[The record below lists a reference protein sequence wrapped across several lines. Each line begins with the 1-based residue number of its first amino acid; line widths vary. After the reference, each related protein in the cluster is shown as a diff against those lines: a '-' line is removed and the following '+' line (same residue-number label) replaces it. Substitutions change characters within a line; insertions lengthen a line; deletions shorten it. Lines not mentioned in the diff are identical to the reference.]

1 MLVRRGGRALHAL
14 ALGWHAGYI
23 DREKSQKVFPCRELY
38 SHELSSHVKLL
49 NSLLLGKNIVQD
61 LGQVQLKLGE

>member
-14 ALGWHAGYI
+14 ALGWHAGSI
-23 DREKSQKVFPCRELY
+23 SWERTQKVFPWRELY
-38 SHELSSHVKLL
+38 SRELFSNGMLL

-61 LGQVQLKLGE
+61 LRQVKLKLRE